1 VTGPRIAVTSGDPAG
16 IGPEIMAR
24 AAAGMRGR
32 IADGEFSLLL
42 IGARSTHQEALK
54 RLGLDDP
61 ATTVS
66 AAKPGADLAPIG
78 FIDIDTARVP
88 VPTGQSTAEGGRIAY
103 DAIAAAV
110 RLALDGAADAIC
122 TGPISKEALNF
133 AGHHYSGHTELLAD
147 LTGAR
152 DSVMLLV
159 HGNMRVSHITTHT
172 ALEDVPKRVTP
183 ERISRVVALTDEAL
197 RALNVPRRRIAIAAL
212 NPHAGEGG
220 LFGRQDIEIVEPTI
234 KRLREQGYDV
244 HGPVP
249 GDTVFVKLRAEQFDA
264 VVAMYHD
271 QGHIPVKLLGF
282 SVDKKTGRWEAL
294 SGVNVTLGL
303 PIIRTSVD
311 HGTAFDIAGRGI
323 ASETSLIE
331 AIDLAVALA
340 RATNREGLDGA
351 ARSHRDVAQ
360 KEESRE
366 QSLSFRPS

>member
-24 AAAGMRGR
+24 AASGLHKRV
-32 IADGEFSLLL
+32 ADGELSLLL
-42 IGARSTHQEALK
+42 IGARLAHRRALK
-54 RLGLDDP
+54 QLGLDDS
-61 ATTVS
+61 ATPVP
-66 AAKPGADLAPIG
+66 AAKPGVDLPPIA
-78 FIDIDTARVP
+78 FIDIDAAGVRVA
-88 VPTGQSTAEGGRIAY
+88 TGQSTAEGGRIAY
-103 DAIAAAV
+103 DAIATAV
-110 RLALDGAADAIC
+110 RLALDGAVDAIC

-183 ERISRVVALTDEAL
+183 ERISRVVSLTDEAL
-197 RALNVPRRRIAIAAL
+197 KALNAPHRRIAIAAL

-220 LFGRQDIEIVEPTI
+220 LFGRQDIDVVEPTI
-234 KRLREQGYDV
+234 RRLREQGYDV
-244 HGPVP
+244 HGPAP

-282 SVDKKTGRWEAL
+282 SVDSKTGRWEAL

-331 AIDLAVALA
+331 AIDLAVTLA
-340 RATNREGLDGA
+340 RARQTVRA
-351 ARSHRDVAQ
+351 
-360 KEESRE
+360 
-366 QSLSFRPS
+366 